1 MPRGDGTGPM
11 GMGPMTGRGA
21 GYCAGFPSPGFMN
34 PIGGRLGL
42 GLGRGRGRAFSP
54 YGYYGAGGFPN
65 IPYAPYP
72 AYGGT
77 GAVPY
82 DFPQTPGTTPGAAP
96 FATGP
101 SPEQELSFLKD
112 QNSVLKSQID
122 QISSRIKELEKM
134 EKQE

>member
-42 GLGRGRGRAFSP
+42 GLGRGRARWS
-54 YGYYGAGGFPN
+54 YGYYGAGRFPN
-65 IPYAPYP
+65 VPYAPYSM
-72 AYGGT
+72 YGGT

-82 DFPQTPGTTPGAAP
+82 DFPQAPGATPGTAP

-134 EKQE
+134 KKQE

>member
-1 MPRGDGTGPM
+1 MRGGDGTGPM

-21 GYCAGFPSPGFMN
+21 GYCAGFPSPGFVN
-34 PIGGRLGL
+34 PIGSRLGL
-42 GLGRGRGRAFSP
+42 GLGRGRAFSR

-82 DFPQTPGTTPGAAP
+82 GFPQASGITPGSAP
-96 FATGP
+96 FATGL
-101 SPEQELSFLKD
+101 SPEQELNFPKD
-112 QNSVLKSQID
+112 QGGALKSQID
-122 QISSRIKELEKM
+122 QINCCIKELEKM
-134 EKQE
+134 EK

>member
-42 GLGRGRGRAFSP
+42 GLGRGRGRAFSS
-54 YGYYGAGGFPN
+54 YGYYGAGRFPN

-77 GAVPY
+77 GTMPY
-82 DFPQTPGTTPGAAP
+82 GFPQAAGITPGAAP

-112 QNSVLKSQID
+112 QGSVLKSQID
-122 QISSRIKELEKM
+122 QINSRIKELEKM
-134 EKQE
+134 EKQG

>member
-34 PIGGRLGL
+34 PVGGRLGL
-42 GLGRGRGRAFSP
+42 GLGRGRGRGFSP

-65 IPYAPYP
+65 VPYAPYP
-72 AYGGT
+72 AYGGA

-82 DFPQTPGTTPGAAP
+82 GFPQAPGTTPGTAP

-112 QNSVLKSQID
+112 QGSALKSQID
-122 QISSRIKELEKM
+122 QINSRIKELEKM
-134 EKQE
+134 EKQG

>member
-11 GMGPMTGRGA
+11 GIGPMTGRGA
-21 GYCAGFPSPGFMN
+21 GYCARFPTPGFMN
-34 PIGGRLGL
+34 PMGSRLGL
-42 GLGRGRGRAFSP
+42 GLGRGRAFSRH
-54 YGYYGAGGFPN
+54 GYYGAGKFASL
-65 IPYAPYP
+65 PYVPYP

-77 GAVPY
+77 GAVSY
-82 DFPQTPGTTPGAAP
+82 GFPQAPGTTPGTTPFAA
-96 FATGP
+96 GP
-101 SPEQELSFLKD
+101 SPEQELSFLKE

>member
-21 GYCAGFPSPGFMN
+21 GYCAGFPTPGFMN
-34 PIGGRLGL
+34 PIGGRLGM
-42 GLGRGRGRAFSP
+42 GLGRGRGFSP
-54 YGYYGAGGFPN
+54 YSYYDAGGFPN

-82 DFPQTPGTTPGAAP
+82 GFPQAPGTTPGAAP

-101 SPEQELSFLKD
+101 SPCHPPVFE
-112 QNSVLKSQID
+112 
-122 QISSRIKELEKM
+122 ISL
-134 EKQE
+134 

>member
-42 GLGRGRGRAFSP
+42 GLGRGRGRAFSS
-54 YGYYGAGGFPN
+54 YGYYGAGRFPN

-77 GAVPY
+77 GTMPY
-82 DFPQTPGTTPGAAP
+82 GFSQAP
-96 FATGP
+96 GP

-112 QNSVLKSQID
+112 QGSVLKSQID
-122 QISSRIKELEKM
+122 QINSRIKELEKM
-134 EKQE
+134 EKQG

>member
-11 GMGPMTGRGA
+11 GMGSMTGRGA

-42 GLGRGRGRAFSP
+42 GLGRGRGFSP
-54 YGYYGAGGFPN
+54 YGYYCAGRFPN
-65 IPYAPYP
+65 VPYAPYP
-72 AYGGT
+72 MYGGT

-82 DFPQTPGTTPGAAP
+82 GFPQAPGTTPGSAP

-112 QNSVLKSQID
+112 QGSALKSQIG
-122 QISSRIKELEKM
+122 QINSRIKELEKM
-134 EKQE
+134 EKQG